1 MTLGPSPQGCKMAHA
16 SDHVRVPAP
25 LSGSQ
30 VLLLP
35 AGVGFHPIGRRCV
48 TCPPPPAAGGAGE
61 VGIWLHGL
69 CSESRLMGMGAAS
82 ANPKASGGAFFLPQD
97 LVLWGGGKGV
107 EGLALQ
113 AMALPL

>member
-1 MTLGPSPQGCKMAHA
+1 MTLGPSPQGCTMAHA

-48 TCPPPPAAGGAGE
+48 TCPPPQ
-61 VGIWLHGL
+61 
-69 CSESRLMGMGAAS
+69 R
-82 ANPKASGGAFFLPQD
+82 Q
-97 LVLWGGGKGV
+97 
-107 EGLALQ
+107 EGLERWVFGCTASVVR
-113 AMALPL
+113 AA